1 MSVTVD
7 GTAYTY
13 DLDDQWRSV
22 RWDLFA
28 ARTMVAALPAIA
40 GEGCTERACTVDK
53 VAEAMVRRRAE
64 CDRVNAEVPRVAH
77 RVFADLRNTSQEAA
91 GAFEACVQL
100 NPAWEF
106 RAWEE
111 ADRWREL
118 GGVLLDDGAECV
130 APFGEGDAGVGAYAF
145 AGGAAAPP
153 HFSGDAPR
161 RETYA
166 AVRPGPPFPRA
177 GGARVEA
184 RRGPLTKLKGFF
196 GSADP
201 ARCAHLVQLAGPP
214 STDPRLPDDAAP
226 AVCLDDLEP
235 PCVVYSFGV
244 ADSWT
249 FDDFAAA
256 RGCEVFSFDPAMA
269 RQGAFRRG
277 ALIRFE
283 PVGVGNETLA
293 SYAGSD
299 STSLFGG
306 AAAGYPVETLAD
318 IMARHAHPFV
328 DVVRMDIEGAEWPV
342 LAEML
347 RGSVRRIGQLLL
359 EAHFWDEIRDN
370 ASASSRKAVEA
381 LPLLEALPLGLFA
394 HAVNPYDATFLDE
407 DLTRIHEL
415 GLRRPPPT
423 PRTATWAV
431 LGTGLGGFIVAST
444 VSAHA
449 SAELAVVG
457 TRSSANC
464 AAKWGL
470 PTSHCV
476 GYKEAATAFVDVV
489 SVHVPT
495 AFKMAWALEAC
506 VNGSARVV
514 LVDKP
519 FPSLAAVAELRRACA
534 RRGAHVADGAAFP
547 YSTALSEELGGRPRR
562 ASYAFHLDLWPER
575 RTTRRRP
582 PSDAVD
588 YRGAPGRLDPA
599 REPSG
604 IFGDLAYYAFLGL
617 GAALGEAMP
626 DAVECRAHRFD
637 AETGAAVDVSGR
649 LGANATFSVS
659 YAATPRDELE
669 VLFEAG
675 GVVASG
681 VVGGGDVLN
690 VLRHRFADGTT
701 SDAVFERTQPR
712 HGAAAKLVDALSKLS
727 IGDRS
732 SAAARGAARRAE
744 RAQALV
750 DACARSAATYD
761 GGADRRGLSAA
772 IPRAAEYLRTGVAA
786 LDAPRLPSGLL
797 AELRLGLGA
806 ALALRPQSVVY
817 DDTQRP
823 RLKTSLCS
831 RWEGTRRP
839 CAALGQSAL
848 STKLVD
854 AMRESV
860 LPAAVAAVGA
870 PCELLSVSVD
880 VAGGLSRAQHPHWD
894 PVPAQWDE
902 KSVHYV
908 FVPLADVD
916 EANGPLEA
924 WPSTSDRRGDALAEL
939 AGRPVAAAWRRGGGP
954 LQAWPA
960 DDEAEAYFR
969 SVPSATLVAKAG
981 LAYLA
986 RPIVWHRGSA
996 NSKFTAR
1003 FVATVILREIPGG

>member
-7 GTAYTY
+7 DTAYTY

-64 CDRVNAEVPRVAH
+64 CDRANAEVPRVAH

-145 AGGAAAPP
+145 
-153 HFSGDAPR
+153 
-161 RETYA
+161 
-166 AVRPGPPFPRA
+166 A

-293 SYAGSD
+293 FYNGSD

-407 DLTRIHEL
+407 GLTRIHEL

-547 YSTALSEELGGRPRR
+547 YSTALSTELGGRPRR

-712 HGAAAKLVDALSKLS
+712 HGAAAKLVDALSKLA

-839 CAALGQSAL
+839 CAALGPSAL
-848 STKLVD
+848 STRLVD

-924 WPSTSDRRGDALAEL
+924 WPATSDRRGDALAEL

-981 LAYLA
+981 FAYLA

>member
-64 CDRVNAEVPRVAH
+64 CDRANAEVPRVAH
-77 RVFADLRNTSQEAA
+77 RVFADLRNTSREAA

-177 GGARVEA
+177 GGAQVEA

-293 SYAGSD
+293 FYNGSD

-407 DLTRIHEL
+407 GLTRIHEL
-415 GLRRPPPT
+415 GLRRPPRRPAPRRGQSSARALAASSWRRPSRPT
-423 PRTATWAV
+423 PRRSSRSSVRAPPQTAPRSGACQRRT
-431 LGTGLGGFIVAST
+431 
-444 VSAHA
+444 A
-449 SAELAVVG
+449 SA
-457 TRSSANC
+457 
-464 AAKWGL
+464 
-470 PTSHCV
+470 
-476 GYKEAATAFVDVV
+476 
-489 SVHVPT
+489 
-495 AFKMAWALEAC
+495 
-506 VNGSARVV
+506 
-514 LVDKP
+514 
-519 FPSLAAVAELRRACA
+519 
-534 RRGAHVADGAAFP
+534 
-547 YSTALSEELGGRPRR
+547 
-562 ASYAFHLDLWPER
+562 
-575 RTTRRRP
+575 
-582 PSDAVD
+582 
-588 YRGAPGRLDPA
+588 
-599 REPSG
+599 
-604 IFGDLAYYAFLGL
+604 
-617 GAALGEAMP
+617 
-626 DAVECRAHRFD
+626 
-637 AETGAAVDVSGR
+637 
-649 LGANATFSVS
+649 
-659 YAATPRDELE
+659 
-669 VLFEAG
+669 
-675 GVVASG
+675 
-681 VVGGGDVLN
+681 
-690 VLRHRFADGTT
+690 
-701 SDAVFERTQPR
+701 
-712 HGAAAKLVDALSKLS
+712 
-727 IGDRS
+727 
-732 SAAARGAARRAE
+732 
-744 RAQALV
+744 
-750 DACARSAATYD
+750 
-761 GGADRRGLSAA
+761 
-772 IPRAAEYLRTGVAA
+772 
-786 LDAPRLPSGLL
+786 
-797 AELRLGLGA
+797 
-806 ALALRPQSVVY
+806 
-817 DDTQRP
+817 
-823 RLKTSLCS
+823 
-831 RWEGTRRP
+831 TRRP
-839 CAALGQSAL
+839 RPL
-848 STKLVD
+848 SWTSSRCTFPRPLRWRGRSKR
-854 AMRESV
+854 AST
-860 LPAAVAAVGA
+860 GA
-870 PCELLSVSVD
+870 RGSCS
-880 VAGGLSRAQHPHWD
+880 
-894 PVPAQWDE
+894 
-902 KSVHYV
+902 
-908 FVPLADVD
+908 
-916 EANGPLEA
+916 
-924 WPSTSDRRGDALAEL
+924 STSRFRRS
-939 AGRPVAAAWRRGGGP
+939 RPS
-954 LQAWPA
+954 
-960 DDEAEAYFR
+960 R
-969 SVPSATLVAKAG
+969 S
-981 LAYLA
+981 
-986 RPIVWHRGSA
+986 
-996 NSKFTAR
+996 
-1003 FVATVILREIPGG
+1003 